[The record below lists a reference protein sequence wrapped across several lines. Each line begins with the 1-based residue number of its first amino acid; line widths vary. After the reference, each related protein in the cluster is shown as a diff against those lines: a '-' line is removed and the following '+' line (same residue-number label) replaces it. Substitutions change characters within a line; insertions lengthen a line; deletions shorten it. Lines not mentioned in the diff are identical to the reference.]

1 MNAQENSKFTEQ
13 LRILDEFKKQ
23 GEQLDIEKFE
33 EWKSSLLQELDGN
46 YKSRVSRLEFYTQ
59 YEESFNNSDDLP
71 F

>member
-13 LRILDEFKKQ
+13 LRTLDEFKKQ